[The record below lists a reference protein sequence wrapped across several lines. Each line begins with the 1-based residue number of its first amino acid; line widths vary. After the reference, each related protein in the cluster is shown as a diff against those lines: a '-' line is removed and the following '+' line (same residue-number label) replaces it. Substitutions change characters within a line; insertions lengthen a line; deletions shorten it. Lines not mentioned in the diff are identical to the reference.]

1 MISLCVQL
9 IYGCVQINGDREA
22 VTTVK
27 FAVRIFLFTR
37 EVVRMQEGVLR
48 VKKFYGKNEYYP
60 YIPS

>member
-37 EVVRMQEGVLR
+37 EVVRMQEG
-48 VKKFYGKNEYYP
+48 YCG
-60 YIPS
+60 